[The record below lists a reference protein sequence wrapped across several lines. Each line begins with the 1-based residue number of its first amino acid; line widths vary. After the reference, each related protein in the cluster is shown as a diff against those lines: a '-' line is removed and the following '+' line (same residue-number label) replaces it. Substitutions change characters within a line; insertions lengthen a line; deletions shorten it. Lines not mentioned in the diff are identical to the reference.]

1 MDLLDELVKRG
12 DVVTS
17 PEMKVER
24 ERGFYM
30 HPELFGAG
38 LEKSV
43 ATARQPGM
51 KLTKKMH
58 STRTRSTSRTP

>member
-1 MDLLDELVKRG
+1 MSSP
-12 DVVTS
+12 S
-17 PEMKVER
+17 PEIKVER

-43 ATARQPGM
+43 ATARHPRM
-51 KLTKKMH
+51 KLTIENAQH
-58 STRTRSTSRTP
+58 QNPIN

>member
-1 MDLLDELVKRG
+1 
-12 DVVTS
+12 
-17 PEMKVER
+17 MKVER

-43 ATARQPGM
+43 ATARHPGM
-51 KLTKKMH
+51 TIENAQH
-58 STRTRSTSRTP
+58 QNPIN